1 MENLADNKITTFLDS
16 SELHNSKALFWVGDK
31 VSVCGI
37 FGAAIDA
44 KHYFI
49 VDPIKCQKIW
59 KN

>member
-49 VDPIKCQKIW
+49 GDPIK
-59 KN
+59 